1 MTKQPALATKPTIT
15 RKQGTAAL
23 AYILDLFGHDSQS
36 PLAQSLSY
44 DGITHITDLIAM
56 DKTHIDDLTY
66 MATVKDKQG
75 SPTKQRTDVPRGHKA
90 HIRIFQ
96 GYVAYR
102 QDINQPLQHDYT
114 SITEDDLNEYKVSQH
129 FKCYVPGGTPPNL
142 QHNYPPP
149 VANPDIINF
158 KKGIKRDPSQFHTL
172 KRESDW
178 DDWYAHITVTAMA
191 QGVDEVL
198 DPSFIPVGTDGKD
211 LFKEKQKY
219 LFQVLHSTVLTD
231 KGKEIIKSYLPTL
244 DAQKAFIDL
253 IKYAEKSTA
262 AQISSG
268 TLLKYLTSAKID
280 DGQWKG
286 TATGFIIHWK
296 ETVRKY
302 HSKVKNNEKFS
313 DSQQRV
319 MLQNAVHNIPELR
332 QVKITAELQTA
343 LHGSV
348 LTFEQYNTLLQ
359 SAATQYDTSSRSIQQ
374 KRSVYQA
381 DVTTDYHPDFVSADT
396 YNIDTAVDTIHANMS
411 QSRSPNFTAPRLPH
425 ERWKLLSQ
433 DERAAWNSLSKE
445 TKSAILGISHPK
457 PASNQRQSFLHD
469 MNSNEPTSHPTN
481 GDNHDPTEEFLI
493 NSTTT
498 NSTISP
504 ADIRKVLSSVNN
516 SKPADSIKPQD
527 EISINGIKYRK
538 ANKHIIYTVSEHKQ
552 NSNAS
557 LVDRGANGGIA
568 GNDVRLIPSLST
580 NPNKTVNVMGID
592 NHQITS
598 IPLASVGGISTSQHG
613 PVILIFHQY
622 AHYGKG
628 KSIHSPI
635 QMESFSNHVNDK
647 SIKTGGGQFI
657 QTNDG
662 YTLPLDIKDGLAYLP
677 LRPFSD
683 QEWEQL
689 PHVVMTADDEWDP
702 TILDNHI
709 STSNTWI
716 QDIESLTPGNNKV
729 FNQFGDYTQRT
740 VATHMLHNNPIFFDT
755 NIFDNDDLHF
765 FDADTFDNVDH
776 DEVILQC
783 MEHAVSSP
791 KKPVT
796 TKTQTP
802 NYSSLRPYFAWLPT
816 NVVQLTFN
824 NTTQHARTTVST
836 ILKKHYKSPYPALNV
851 HRRDEPVATDTVYSD
866 TPAIDDGSKIAQFFV
881 GTSTMFNDV
890 YGMKTDSQFVNT
902 LEDHIRERGAM
913 SKLISDCAQV
923 ELSKRVMDV
932 LRALCISNWQ
942 SEPHQQHQNPA
953 ERRFQTVK
961 RMTNTILDRSGSPA
975 STWLLAM
982 TYICFVLNYTYCSSI
997 NAIPIQ
1003 KLTGSTPDIS
1013 PLLRFYWWQP
1023 VYYKLDDSDFP
1034 SESTELRGRFVGIA
1048 EHVGHA
1054 MTYKILTDDTSKI
1067 IFRSNVRAADVP
1079 MEHNLRLDPLCGE
1092 PTKVVKSKSDDNNQN
1107 QSENKPTNMP
1117 IVSPSDLVGRSFLM
1131 DKNDNGEKFRAKIVS
1146 AVKKHD
1152 DSLDNHPD
1160 HLKFVCSVNNEEYEE
1175 ILSYNEILHHI
1186 EKEENTDI
1194 IWKFKD
1200 ITAHQGPL
1208 SRTHPDYKGSSY
1220 NVKIEWENGEIT
1232 YEPLD
1237 IIAKDDP
1244 VTCAIYAK
1252 KNGLLEEPGWKR
1264 FKSIAKREKKML
1276 RMANQA
1282 KLRSYRLTPK
1292 YKFGYIV
1299 PRDYNH
1305 ARKLD
1310 SSNDNEEWGKA
1321 TQLELTQIDE
1331 YETFI
1336 DLGKG
1341 TAPPEGYKKIG
1352 VHLVYDVKH
1361 DGRHKARLVADGHK
1375 TDIPLTS
1382 VYSGVVSLRGLRMV
1396 VFLAELN
1403 NLELWGTDIGNAYL
1417 EAKTQEKVYIIAG
1430 PEFGNRE
1437 GHTLIINKALYGL
1450 RSSGLRWHEKLANI
1464 LSKMGFFPCK
1474 AEPDIW
1480 MRKVG
1485 NIYEYIAVY
1494 VDDLAIAAKDPKQIT
1509 DVLTKEYKFKLKGT
1523 GPISYHLGCDFF
1535 RDGSG
1540 TLCFSPKKFIDKMI
1554 DGYMTL
1560 FKSKPKTNV
1569 SSPLEKGDHPE
1580 LDYSELLDEE
1590 GISIYQSLIGS
1601 LQWAVSLGRL
1611 DIMTA
1616 VMTMSSFRA
1625 IPRKGHLERVKRIY
1639 SYITKMKH
1647 ATIRVRTE
1655 EPDFSALPSEPYK
1668 WDYSVYGDVKE
1679 ELPKD
1684 APEPLG
1690 KYVTT
1695 THYVDANLFHDILT
1709 GRSVTGILHLLNK
1722 TPIDYYSK
1730 KQATVETATYGSE
1743 FVAARTCTEQII
1755 DLRTTLR
1762 YLGVPIR
1769 EKCYMFGDN
1778 ESVVNSASVPHAKLH
1793 KRHVYLSFHRVRE
1806 AIAAGIMT
1814 YRYLKGEDN
1823 PADILSKHWGYQQ
1836 VWKLLQPILF
1846 WEGDTMD
1853 LIEQG
1858 KVKDRAKEHK
1868 EDTEE
1873 TTIVGD

>member
-1 MTKQPALATKPTIT
+1 MEK
-15 RKQGTAAL
+15 
-23 AYILDLFGHDSQS
+23 D
-36 PLAQSLSY
+36 
-44 DGITHITDLIAM
+44 HIE
-56 DKTHIDDLTY
+56 DLTY
-66 MATVKDKQG
+66 MATVKNVKG
-75 SPTKQRTDVPRGHKA
+75 TTTKQQLDVPRGHKA
-90 HIRIFQ
+90 HIKIFQ

-102 QDINQPLQHDYT
+102 QDIKQPLQHDYT
-114 SITEDDLNEYKVSQH
+114 SITEDDINEYKVSQH
-129 FKCYVPGGTPPNL
+129 YKCYIPGGTPPNL
-142 QHNYPPP
+142 KHNYPPP
-149 VANPDIINF
+149 VANPDIISF
-158 KKGIKRDPSQFHTL
+158 KKGIKRDPSQFKTL

-178 DDWYAHITVTAMA
+178 DDWYAHIKVTAMA
-191 QGVDEVL
+191 QGVEEVL
-198 DPSFIPVGTDGKD
+198 NPTYLPVGNDD
-211 LFKEKQKY
+211 RELFNEKQKY

-231 KGKEIIKSYLPTL
+231 KGKEIIKAYLPTL
-244 DAQKAFIDL
+244 DAQKAFNDL

-286 TATGFIIHWK
+286 TTTGFIIHWK

-302 HSKVKNNEKFS
+302 HSKVTNNEQFS
-313 DSQQRV
+313 DSQQKV

-343 LHGSV
+343 LNGAT

-359 SAATQYDTSSRSIQQ
+359 SAATQYDTASRSVQQ
-374 KRSVYQA
+374 KRSVYQ
-381 DVTTDYHPDFVSADT
+381 TDITNHDDL
-396 YNIDTAVDTIHANMS
+396 YNIDTTVDTIHANMTN
-411 QSRSPNFTAPRLPH
+411 SRTSFPSAPRLPNDQ
-425 ERWKLLSQ
+425 WKLLSQ
-433 DERAAWNSLSKE
+433 EERAAWNSLTKD
-445 TKSAILGISHPK
+445 TKSAILGLNQTK
-457 PASNQRQSFLHD
+457 PNPNQRQSFVHD
-469 MNSNEPTSHPTN
+469 VTSDEIDLPSDNDNDNVASPTDILVNSASSN
-481 GDNHDPTEEFLI
+481 GD
-493 NSTTT
+493 
-498 NSTISP
+498 ISP
-504 ADIRKVLSSVNN
+504 ADIRKVLSTVNN
-516 SKPADSIKPQD
+516 SKPNQSTKQQE
-527 EISINGIKYRK
+527 EININGVKYRK
-538 ANKHIIYTVSEHKQ
+538 VNKHVIYTVSEHKQ
-552 NSNAS
+552 DNNAS

-580 NPNKTVNVMGID
+580 HPTKTVNVMGID

-635 QMESFSNHVNDK
+635 QMEFFHNQVNDR
-647 SIKTGGGQFI
+647 SIKTGGGQYI

-662 YTLPLDIKDGLAYLP
+662 YTFPLDIKDGLAYLP

-689 PHVVMTADDEWDP
+689 PHVVMTSDDDWDP
-702 TILDNHI
+702 TALDSQI
-709 STSNTWI
+709 SNGNTWI
-716 QDIESLTPGNNKV
+716 KDINSVSPGNNKI
-729 FNQFGDYTQRT
+729 FNQFGDYNQRT
-740 VATHMLHNNPIFFDT
+740 IATHRCNGDPIFFDT
-755 NIFDNDDLHF
+755 NLFDKDDLHF
-765 FDADTFDNVDH
+765 FDADTFDNHNH
-776 DEVILQC
+776 DEVVLQC
-783 MEHAVSSP
+783 MEHAISSA
-791 KKPVT
+791 KKPITANV
-796 TKTQTP
+796 QTP

-816 NVVQLTFN
+816 NVVQLTFK
-824 NTTQHARTTVST
+824 NTTQHARTTIST

-866 TPAIDDGSKIAQFFV
+866 TPAIDDGSKSAQFFV

-902 LEDHIRERGAM
+902 LEDNIRERGAM
-913 SKLISDCAQV
+913 SKLVSDCAQV
-923 ELSKRVMDV
+923 ELSKRVLDV

-982 TYICFVLNYTYCSSI
+982 MYICFVLNHTYCSSI
-997 NAIPIQ
+997 KAVPIQ

-1034 SESTELRGRFVGIA
+1034 SDSTELRGRFVGIA

-1054 MTYKILTDDTSKI
+1054 MTYKILTDDTSKV
-1067 IFRSNVRAADVP
+1067 IFRSNVRAANVP

-1092 PTKVVKSKSDDNNQN
+1092 PTKVVKSKSDNNNDN
-1107 QSENKPTNMP
+1107 QSENKSENMP
-1117 IVSPSDLVGRSFLM
+1117 IVYPSDLIGRSFLM
-1131 DKNDNGEKFRAKIVS
+1131 DINENGEKFRAKIIS
-1146 AVKKHD
+1146 AIKKHED
-1152 DSLDNHPD
+1152 GLENHPD
-1160 HLKFVCSVNNEEYEE
+1160 HLKFVCSVNDNEYEE
-1175 ILSYNEILHHI
+1175 ILTYNEILHHI
-1186 EKEENTDI
+1186 EKEENSDI
-1194 IWKFKD
+1194 VWKFKD

-1208 SRTHPDYKGSSY
+1208 TRTHPDYKGSSY

-1305 ARKLD
+1305 AKKLD
-1310 SSNDNEEWGKA
+1310 ASNENKEWGDA
-1321 TQLELTQIDE
+1321 TQLELKQIDE

-1341 TAPPEGYKKIG
+1341 AAPPEGYKKIS

-1403 NLELWGTDIGNAYL
+1403 NLKLWATDIGNAYL

-1430 PEFGNRE
+1430 PEFGERE

-1450 RSSGLRWHEKLANI
+1450 RSSGLRWHEKLASI

-1480 MRKVG
+1480 MRK
-1485 NIYEYIAVY
+1485 NDDIYEYIAVY

-1509 DVLTKEYKFKLKGT
+1509 EILMEEYKFKLKGT

-1535 RDGSG
+1535 RDEDN
-1540 TLCFSPKKFIDKMI
+1540 TLCFSPKKYINKMI

-1580 LDYSELLDEE
+1580 LDHSELLDEE

-1616 VMTMSSFRA
+1616 VMTMSSFRTV
-1625 IPRKGHLERVKRIY
+1625 PRRGHLERVKRIY

-1647 ATIRVRTE
+1647 ATIRVRTD
-1655 EPDFSALPSEPYK
+1655 EPDFSTLPSEPYK
-1668 WDYSVYGDVKE
+1668 WDYSVYGNVKE

-1690 KYVTT
+1690 NYVTT

-1709 GRSVTGILHLLNK
+1709 GRSVTGVLHLMNK

-1730 KQATVETATYGSE
+1730 KQATVETATYGAE

-1778 ESVVNSASVPHAKLH
+1778 ESVVNSASIPHAKLH

-1853 LIEQG
+1853 LVGQG
-1858 KVKDRAKEHK
+1858 GTKERK
-1868 EDTEE
+1868 KDTEE
-1873 TTIVGD
+1873 TTIVKD